1 MNRIHDGQKNM
12 ARDMDARIMSEED
25 GRKRD
30 VDSVRMELDRV
41 SRRLP
46 DGQIATQDQVRSDN
60 RFFTFREILLS
71 KVESKVLVTLSRVH
85 VCKFQDEQLEEV
97 T

>member
-46 DGQIATQDQVRSDN
+46 DGQIATQDQVRTEKLPGYIV
-60 RFFTFREILLS
+60 TFRARNIP
-71 KVESKVLVTLSRVH
+71 
-85 VCKFQDEQLEEV
+85 EQG
-97 T
+97 